1 MYRKCDGIETM
12 MNNEADEVIKDLSES
27 LKKIYQNNLE
37 KSMGGSEF
45 SFDYLH
51 LLYYIYHKIIPVCGG
66 LYLNSPDWIKKAII
80 NPINKEII
88 NAFNMV

>member
-1 MYRKCDGIETM
+1 MYWKCDDIEIM
-12 MNNEADEVIKDLSES
+12 MSNEADEVIKDLSES

-66 LYLNSPDWIKKAII
+66 LYLNSPDWIK
-80 NPINKEII
+80 NKKS
-88 NAFNMV
+88 NNKSYQ